1 MSASGVLPILVYL
14 KVKRSFLLP
23 LNAAVP
29 CWANGRMELLDGVY
43 RSTSTA
49 KEAEALIGQGDYSVI
64 SLIRTLTNVRHVAID
79 QLRKLDPDL
88 DTFANIISRDD
99 LIMIISKL
107 KAKAGT
113 C

>member
-1 MSASGVLPILVYL
+1 
-14 KVKRSFLLP
+14 
-23 LNAAVP
+23 
-29 CWANGRMELLDGVY
+29 MELLDGVY

-64 SLIRTLTNVRHVAID
+64 SLIMPSTNVRHVAID
-79 QLRKLDPDL
+79 QLRKLDPD
-88 DTFANIISRDD
+88 TFANIISRDD
-99 LIMIISKL
+99 LIIIISKL

>member
-64 SLIRTLTNVRHVAID
+64 SLIMPSTNVRHVAID
-79 QLRKLDPDL
+79 QLRKLDPD
-88 DTFANIISRDD
+88 TFANIISRDD
-99 LIMIISKL
+99 LIIIISKL

>member
-1 MSASGVLPILVYL
+1 M
-14 KVKRSFLLP
+14 LLSHAGP
-23 LNAAVP
+23 TGGWNS
-29 CWANGRMELLDGVY
+29 DGVY

-79 QLRKLDPDL
+79 QLRKLDPD
-88 DTFANIISRDD
+88 TFANIISRDD

-107 KAKAGT
+107 KAKVGT

>member
-1 MSASGVLPILVYL
+1 M
-14 KVKRSFLLP
+14 LLSHAGP
-23 LNAAVP
+23 TGGWNS
-29 CWANGRMELLDGVY
+29 DGVY

-79 QLRKLDPDL
+79 QLRKLDPD
-88 DTFANIISRDD
+88 TFANIISRDD
-99 LIMIISKL
+99 LIIIISKL

>member
-1 MSASGVLPILVYL
+1 ME
-14 KVKRSFLLP
+14 P
-23 LNAAVP
+23 LH
-29 CWANGRMELLDGVY
+29 GVY

-49 KEAEALIGQGDYSVI
+49 KEAEALIEQGDYSVI
-64 SLIRTLTNVRHVAID
+64 SLIRALTNVRHVAID

-88 DTFANIISRDD
+88 DTFVNINTRDD